1 MTDTKTY
8 KPVVLQVLPALNTGG
23 VERGTLEIAKG
34 LTQAGYTNFVASSG
48 GIMEGQFAH
57 LGVKH
62 FTLPLASKNP
72 IVLYRNIGRLV
83 RLIRQHNVSIIHAR
97 SRAPAWSAYLA
108 AKRTGIKFITSYH
121 GTYSADSS
129 LKRWYNSIMTK
140 GDVVI
145 AISEFIKTY
154 IQQQHPNVMQHK
166 IEVIPRGVDGHAFD
180 PAAVSASRINKIHRE
195 WNLPDNAL
203 IVMLPA
209 RLSRWKGQHVLIEAM
224 AKLPQE
230 MIIYAVLVGGDQER
244 DNYRSELVRHIETLK
259 LQGKVLL
266 VDDCH
271 DMAAAYML
279 ADIVVSASIKPE
291 AFGRV
296 IVEAQAMGRLVIAAA
311 HGGALETII
320 DEETGWLVPPND
332 ADALA
337 KKILTVAA
345 MPATQRQNFS
355 HKVRKSALERFS
367 TQQMV
372 DKTLTLY
379 QRLGY
384 RV

>member
-48 GIMEGQFAH
+48 GIMEGQFAR

-180 PAAVSASRINKIHRE
+180 PAAVSASRINKIHRA

-209 RLSRWKGQHVLIEAM
+209 RLSRWKGQHVVIEAM

-230 MIIYAVLVGGDQER
+230 MIICAVLVGGDQER
-244 DNYRSELVRHIETLK
+244 DDYRSELVRHVETLK